1 MVVCF
6 PRGCTV
12 VEAERLA
19 RRACSF
25 EGEMSVGVLKGKRGA
40 LPAGSDS
47 LFFVNRER
55 ISARARLS
63 ALVRDG

>member
-1 MVVCF
+1 
-6 PRGCTV
+6 
-12 VEAERLA
+12 
-19 RRACSF
+19 
-25 EGEMSVGVLKGKRGA
+25 MSVGVLKGKRGA